1 MKGFFL
7 LLEISLPLLAI
18 YWVVRKQA
26 LAIVYVPVIMF
37 SHHIIETKL
46 PGFFY
51 YFYLTLLLIYLV
63 VFNLP
68 FIKKNIFSIII
79 FIYFLILLKDY
90 PFEFNRIRP
99 YMVNISWVFL
109 GIGLIPYIYE
119 KYDREKIFK
128 EISLSALLTMIV
140 FSLNTILSTIFKYN
154 PREAYGI
161 TSGILF
167 GNISNDYYNIFPL
180 ALFLIL
186 RRAIKEKNLVF
197 FVVFFVGLCFVLLT
211 LRRSV
216 MLLSVIAIIIVMIEL
231 LDFKNIKQ
239 FVIYGFFLAIVS
251 IVIITQTSFMDQLI
265 ERIEGRGLAEKKLGE
280 EGRIMEFTLLYKDLF
295 VYYDYDPWFGFGLDQ
310 SHGNYGKKIYGT
322 RSLHTDI
329 AHLIHS
335 SGFLGLFLYLMM
347 VGLAF
352 LMVWRKTKSKDD
364 RLQFY
369 FIVICFSL
377 YFINGRY
384 TTANAM
390 IMMFGILNLPL
401 GKTPKIERSLVSE
414 LKPEE
419 VKA

>member
-1 MKGFFL
+1 
-7 LLEISLPLLAI
+7 
-18 YWVVRKQA
+18 
-26 LAIVYVPVIMF
+26 
-37 SHHIIETKL
+37 
-46 PGFFY
+46 
-51 YFYLTLLLIYLV
+51 
-63 VFNLP
+63 
-68 FIKKNIFSIII
+68 
-79 FIYFLILLKDY
+79 
-90 PFEFNRIRP
+90 
-99 YMVNISWVFL
+99 MVNISWVFL